1 MLASE
6 PLPELPTTG
15 GPSPLLLVFVGHFQV
30 LSVKYVITRSLLPA
44 KTRWTFSI
52 LIYRGVGGAT
62 DEREGEMVPASGVRV
77 CVCID
82 IECLVPPI
90 CFLLSQGATEELQLH
105 WDPEQQPHSCL

>member
-62 DEREGEMVPASGVRV
+62 DEREGEMVPASGFA
-77 CVCID
+77 CVSA
-82 IECLVPPI
+82 LT
-90 CFLLSQGATEELQLH
+90 LNA
-105 WDPEQQPHSCL
+105 